1 MITTQ
6 KALRDEFWRTHPQFR
21 RTRTRW
27 FKLRRTSESLA
38 KPPVSVLRDTTQNEY
53 SVDIRMAWCDFVDAM
68 YQNDQ
73 ISKGLAERAT
83 L

>member
-6 KALRDEFWRTHPQFR
+6 KELRAEFWRNHPQFR
-21 RTRTRW
+21 KTVTMYVK
-27 FKLRRTSESLA
+27 FNKYTGESMKA
-38 KPPVSVLRDTTQNEY
+38 VRDTTQNEY
-53 SVDIRMAWCDFVDAM
+53 PTDIRVAWCDFVDDM
-68 YQNDQ
+68 YQSDQ